1 MDGCSADIMLGKEE
15 RFVKVSFPLAF
26 FINQLAVQPLTLT
39 LLFHFSSSS
48 DSASWFLHHAASRKK
63 QTARFWFCLLLTHRQ
78 SSSSFFS
85 SETQLM
91 NEIIEK
97 EKTVRIYGLD
107 PIEKFK

>member
-48 DSASWFLHHAASRKK
+48 DSAS
-63 QTARFWFCLLLTHRQ
+63 
-78 SSSSFFS
+78 
-85 SETQLM
+85 
-91 NEIIEK
+91 
-97 EKTVRIYGLD
+97 
-107 PIEKFK
+107 